1 MKVEA
6 CSTTFLARLI
16 SMEAWLAGLV
26 LIVVCAIGIYYLNN
40 TVSGINDASGTD
52 LSGTDV
58 SKVVAESEITG
69 FEGFTTAL
77 ENAAESTCHNNYKGC
92 ITSASDEKACM
103 KTFIACQKV
112 AQSLN
117 NVTTSTDPSG
127 TKLSSQYASPSPSS
141 KYLSQVM
148 KNLPGLPD
156 GSMAQG
162 DQSYFDPMAVYKGIE
177 NRIRPHDTPL
187 TQPRPLKATL
197 ASDVG
202 TGADDGQEIGLTL
215 RSQIRSD
222 INQAVEE
229 EIDDIDNEYLIKYD

>member
-1 MKVEA
+1 
-6 CSTTFLARLI
+6 
-16 SMEAWLAGLV
+16 MEAWLAGLV
-26 LIVVCAIGIYYLNN
+26 LIVVCAIGIYYLNY
-40 TVSGINDASGTD
+40 TTSGINDASGTD
-52 LSGTDV
+52 ISGTNIAGFDM
-58 SKVVAESEITG
+58 SEGDITG
-69 FEGFTTAL
+69 FEGFTVL

-92 ITSASDEKACM
+92 MASERDEKICM
-103 KTFIACQKV
+103 KTLIACEKV

-117 NVTTSTDPSG
+117 AVTTSTDASG
-127 TKLSSQYASPSPSS
+127 TKLSSQYSSPSPSS
-141 KYLSQVM
+141 NYLSQVM

-156 GSMAQG
+156 ASMAQG
-162 DQSYFDPMAVYKGIE
+162 DQSYFDPMAVYKGIQ

-187 TQPRPLKATL
+187 TQPTPLRASL

-229 EIDDIDNEYLIKYD
+229 EIDDIDNEYLIKYE

>member
-1 MKVEA
+1 
-6 CSTTFLARLI
+6 
-16 SMEAWLAGLV
+16 MEAWLAGLV

-69 FEGFTTAL
+69 FEGFTSAPLPPVYLAPTLL
-77 ENAAESTCHNNYKGC
+77 ENAAQSTCHNNYKGC

-197 ASDVG
+197 ASDIG